1 MSTIPKPLKD
11 AVSKLDLPQSLLL
24 QGILLDHSLKLV
36 GLDKPK
42 ESKLIA

>member
-1 MSTIPKPLKD
+1 MTIIPKPLKD

-36 GLDKPK
+36 GIEKAK
-42 ESKLIA
+42 ESKIIS